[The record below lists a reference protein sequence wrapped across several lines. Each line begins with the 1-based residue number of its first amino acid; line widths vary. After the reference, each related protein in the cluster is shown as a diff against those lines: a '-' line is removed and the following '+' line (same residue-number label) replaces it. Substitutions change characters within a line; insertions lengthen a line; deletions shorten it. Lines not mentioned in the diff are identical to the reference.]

1 MVKQRTKIP
10 LRFHRDGSFRVLMLT
25 DLHGGI
31 HHSPKLTAGIEAL
44 VDTQKPDLVLLGG
57 DISVDRCYDGG
68 ICKPELLGVYL
79 SDILEPLHRR
89 GIPWAHVFGN
99 HDRETGMDIEE
110 QQAVYESFPL
120 CLSMRGDRN
129 ISGVGNYVLP
139 IFSSKIDCDRRVAY
153 NIFALDSGQ
162 YYTRYIKEFG
172 LPKKVEMRLENP
184 MCTGNDASMPLPDQ
198 VMWYYNT
205 SCAMERDN
213 GAAIPAVMFMHI
225 PLPEHYLCGENPEQ
239 TNLVGCKR
247 ESVGCSELNTG
258 LFSACLE
265 RGDVRGIFCGHDH
278 LCTYQA
284 EYCGITLAYASSIGY
299 DMSTH
304 DELRGGRVIDLYEG
318 GGMHTHY
325 VRLLDIMGLDAL
337 RSSDFFEGGN
347 KYYMRYR

>member
-1 MVKQRTKIP
+1 
-10 LRFHRDGSFRVLMLT
+10 
-25 DLHGGI
+25 
-31 HHSPKLTAGIEAL
+31 
-44 VDTQKPDLVLLGG
+44 
-57 DISVDRCYDGG
+57 
-68 ICKPELLGVYL
+68 
-79 SDILEPLHRR
+79 
-89 GIPWAHVFGN
+89 
-99 HDRETGMDIEE
+99 
-110 QQAVYESFPL
+110 
-120 CLSMRGDRN
+120 
-129 ISGVGNYVLP
+129 
-139 IFSSKIDCDRRVAY
+139 
-153 NIFALDSGQ
+153 
-162 YYTRYIKEFG
+162 
-172 LPKKVEMRLENP
+172 MRLENP